1 MKKVLIIAVLF
12 FLSIGSN
19 AQVEVS
25 LGAKLGMNMSNIS
38 NAYDA
43 SGKTGFNSGAFVN
56 LHLSR
61 FYELQ
66 IETSY
71 SEQGATLKPIPNASF
86 GVEEKDIDSKYVS
99 LGVSNKFY
107 PFKDIGFNL
116 LIGPAFEVHVVN
128 SHGDISP
135 IDLTFFGGLGY
146 EFSFGLGI
154 EVRYK
159 KGIVDVS
166 GNSSVFREYQ
176 EDYYDS
182 PSMLNG
188 VVQLG
193 VSYRFTFGK

>member
-1 MKKVLIIAVLF
+1 MKRTLIILVLF
-12 FLSIGSN
+12 FLSIESD

-25 LGAKLGMNMSNIS
+25 LGAKLGVNMSTIS

-43 SGKTGFNSGAFVN
+43 SGKTGLHAGAFIN

-86 GVEEKDIDSKYVS
+86 GVEERDINSKYVN
-99 LGVSNKFY
+99 LGVSNKFF
-107 PFKDIGFNL
+107 PFKGIGFNL
-116 LIGPAFEVHVVN
+116 LIGPAFEVHVVD

-135 IDLTFFGGLGY
+135 IDLTFFGGIGY
-146 EFSFGLGI
+146 EFQFGLGI

-159 KGIVDVS
+159 KGIVGVS

-176 EDYYDS
+176 EEYYDS

-188 VVQLG
+188 VLQMG
-193 VSYRFTFGK
+193 VTYRFTLGK

>member
-1 MKKVLIIAVLF
+1 MKKVLIIAVLC
-12 FLSIGSN
+12 FLSAGSN

-25 LGAKLGMNMSNIS
+25 LGAKLGVNMSNIS

-43 SGKTGFNSGAFVN
+43 SGKTGLNAGAFVN
-56 LHLSR
+56 FNLSR

-107 PFKDIGFNL
+107 PFKNIGFNFL
-116 LIGPAFEVHVVN
+116 VGPAFEVHVVN

-146 EFSFGLGI
+146 EFPFGLGI

-159 KGIVDVS
+159 KGIIGVS
-166 GNSSVFREYQ
+166 SNSSVFRDYQ
-176 EDYYDS
+176 EEYYDA

-188 VVQLG
+188 VLQLG